1 MALRIGPANEIL
13 PANVSLGN
21 RWQQPNYG
29 GLMTKTLAF
38 LVGILGLAL
47 LFHSTP
53 VHAQAPPGPIPPAQ
67 PQPSSLDARPQGA
80 TKIVTAYTL
89 PPELYK
95 KTERLSKIRLG
106 FIIIGTIYGLIVLW
120 LILRLK
126 LAPKYRDWGERAS
139 SNRFVQV
146 LVFAPLLILTSDV
159 LGLPEG
165 IYAQTVLRNYGLS
178 VQGWGSWG
186 WDQAKGEFVNILL
199 GIILVAILYAVI
211 RKSPRRWWFYFWL
224 VSLPIVVFLTFLRPL
239 VIDPMFHKFEPLA
252 QKDPGLTV
260 ALEEMLH
267 RAGENIPPERM
278 FLMGEAVKG
287 TDLNAYV
294 TGFGASKR
302 MVIYDT
308 TVAKMTTPEIVT
320 VMGHE
325 TGHYVLNHIAKG
337 LLISFAGLFIA
348 FYLGFRLLGGLV
360 ARRGAAW
367 GIRGVD
373 DLASLPV
380 LLLLLSVF
388 SFLASPV
395 SNTLSRYFE
404 HQADQYSI
412 EVTHGLTPEAAQ
424 VGAQA
429 FQVLGET
436 DLEYPDPDPLNV
448 LLTYDHPPTRD
459 RIRFFLTYDPWSSG
473 RTGEFVH

>member
-1 MALRIGPANEIL
+1 MKKLKLVLAACAIALCLHSP
-13 PANVSLGN
+13 
-21 RWQQPNYG
+21 
-29 GLMTKTLAF
+29 LA
-38 LVGILGLAL
+38 G
-47 LFHSTP
+47 
-53 VHAQAPPGPIPPAQ
+53 AQAPPGPIPQAQ
-67 PQPSSLDARPQGA
+67 EQQSSLNAAPQAA

-95 KTERLSKIRLG
+95 KTERLSKIRLE
-106 FIIIGTIYGLIVLW
+106 FILVGTIYGLIVLW

-126 LAPKYRDWGERAS
+126 FAPKYRDWAERAS

-146 LVFAPLLILTSDV
+146 LVFAPLLILTSDI
-159 LGLPEG
+159 LGLPQE
-165 IYAQTVLRNYGLS
+165 IYAHTVLRNYGLS
-178 VQGWGSWG
+178 VQGWGSWA
-186 WDQAKGEFVNILL
+186 WDQVKGELISIIL
-199 GIILVAILYAVI
+199 GITLVAILYAVI
-211 RKSPRRWWFYFWL
+211 RRSPKRWWFYFWL
-224 VSLPIVVFLTFLRPL
+224 VSLPLVVLLTFLQPL
-239 VIDPMFHKFEPLA
+239 IINPLFNKFEPLA
-252 QKDPGLTV
+252 QKDPALTA
-260 ALEEMLH
+260 ALEQMVQ

-302 MVIYDT
+302 MVVYDT
-308 TVAKMTTPEIVT
+308 TVAKMTTPEIVA

-348 FYLGFRLLGGLV
+348 FYLGFRLLEWLV

-380 LLLLLSVF
+380 LLLLLSIITF
-388 SFLASPV
+388 IASPV
-395 SNTLSRYFE
+395 SNTVSRYFE

-412 EVTHGLTPEAAQ
+412 EVTHGLTPDAAQ

-436 DLEYPDPDPLNV
+436 NLEYPDPSPLNV

-459 RIRFFLTYDPWSSG
+459 RMRFYLTYDPWSSG
-473 RTGEFVH
+473 GTGEFVH

>member
-1 MALRIGPANEIL
+1 MKKLKLVLAACAIALCLHSP
-13 PANVSLGN
+13 
-21 RWQQPNYG
+21 
-29 GLMTKTLAF
+29 LA
-38 LVGILGLAL
+38 G
-47 LFHSTP
+47 
-53 VHAQAPPGPIPPAQ
+53 AQAPPGPIPQAQ
-67 PQPSSLDARPQGA
+67 EQQSSLNAAPQAA

-95 KTERLSKIRLG
+95 KTERLSKIRLE
-106 FIIIGTIYGLIVLW
+106 FILVGTIYGLIVLW

-126 LAPKYRDWGERAS
+126 FAPKYRDWAERAS

-146 LVFAPLLILTSDV
+146 LVFAPLLILTSDI
-159 LGLPEG
+159 LGLPQE
-165 IYAQTVLRNYGLS
+165 IYAHTVLRNYGLS
-178 VQGWGSWG
+178 VQGWGSWA
-186 WDQAKGEFVNILL
+186 WDQVKGELISIIL

-211 RKSPRRWWFYFWL
+211 RRSPKRWWFYFWL
-224 VSLPIVVFLTFLRPL
+224 VSLPLVVLLTFLQPL
-239 VIDPMFHKFEPLA
+239 IINPLFNKFEPLA
-252 QKDPGLTV
+252 QKDPALTA
-260 ALEEMLH
+260 ALERMVQ
-267 RAGENIPPERM
+267 RSGENIPPERM

-302 MVIYDT
+302 MVVYDT
-308 TVAKMTTPEIVT
+308 TIAKMTTPEIVA

-348 FYLGFRLLGGLV
+348 FYLGFRLLEWLV

-380 LLLLLSVF
+380 LLLLLSIITF
-388 SFLASPV
+388 IASPV
-395 SNTLSRYFE
+395 SNTVSRYFE

-412 EVTHGLTPEAAQ
+412 EVTHGLTPDAAQ

-436 DLEYPDPDPLNV
+436 NLEYPDPSPLNV

-459 RIRFFLTYDPWSSG
+459 RMRFYLTYDPWSSG
-473 RTGEFVH
+473 GTGEFVH

>member
-1 MALRIGPANEIL
+1 MKKLKLVLAACAIALCLHSP
-13 PANVSLGN
+13 
-21 RWQQPNYG
+21 
-29 GLMTKTLAF
+29 LA
-38 LVGILGLAL
+38 G
-47 LFHSTP
+47 
-53 VHAQAPPGPIPPAQ
+53 AQAPPGPIPQAQ
-67 PQPSSLDARPQGA
+67 EQQSSLNAAPQAA

-95 KTERLSKIRLG
+95 KTERLSKIRLE
-106 FIIIGTIYGLIVLW
+106 FILVGTIYGLIVLW

-126 LAPKYRDWGERAS
+126 FAPKYRDWAERAS

-146 LVFAPLLILTSDV
+146 LVFAPLLILTSDI
-159 LGLPEG
+159 LGLPQE
-165 IYAQTVLRNYGLS
+165 IYAHTVLRNYGLS
-178 VQGWGSWG
+178 VQGWGSWA
-186 WDQAKGEFVNILL
+186 WDQVKGELISIIL

-211 RKSPRRWWFYFWL
+211 RRSPKRWWFYFWL
-224 VSLPIVVFLTFLRPL
+224 VSLPLVVLLTFLQPL
-239 VIDPMFHKFEPLA
+239 IINPLFNKFEPLA
-252 QKDPGLTV
+252 QKDPALTA
-260 ALEEMLH
+260 ALEQMVQ

-302 MVIYDT
+302 MVVYDT
-308 TVAKMTTPEIVT
+308 TIAKMTTPEIVA

-348 FYLGFRLLGGLV
+348 FYLGFRLLEWLV

-380 LLLLLSVF
+380 LLLLLSIITF
-388 SFLASPV
+388 IASPV
-395 SNTLSRYFE
+395 SNTVSRYFE

-412 EVTHGLTPEAAQ
+412 EVTHGLTPDAAQ

-436 DLEYPDPDPLNV
+436 NLEYPDPSPLNV

-459 RIRFFLTYDPWSSG
+459 RMRFYLTYDPWSSG
-473 RTGEFVH
+473 GTGEFVH

>member
-1 MALRIGPANEIL
+1 
-13 PANVSLGN
+13 
-21 RWQQPNYG
+21 
-29 GLMTKTLAF
+29 MTKRIVL
-38 LVGILGLAL
+38 LVGFFALVLLLHSSLAG
-47 LFHSTP
+47 
-53 VHAQAPPGPIPPAQ
+53 AQAPPGPIPPALQ
-67 PQPSSLDARPQGA
+67 QPSSLDAAPQGA
-80 TKIVTAYTL
+80 AKIVTAYTL

-106 FIIIGTIYGLIVLW
+106 FILIGTIYGLIVLW

-126 LAPKYRDWGERAS
+126 LAPKYRDWGERVS

-165 IYAQTVLRNYGLS
+165 IYAHTVLRNYGLS
-178 VQGWGSWG
+178 VQGWGSWA
-186 WDQAKGEFVNILL
+186 WDQTKGEFVSIIL

-224 VSLPIVVFLTFLRPL
+224 VSLPIVVLLTFLQPL
-239 VIDPMFHKFEPLA
+239 IINPLFNKFEPLQ
-252 QKDPGLTV
+252 QKDPALTA
-260 ALEEMLH
+260 ALEQMLH

-302 MVIYDT
+302 MVVYDT
-308 TVAKMTTPEIVT
+308 TVAKMTTPEIVA

-325 TGHYVLNHIAKG
+325 TGHYVLNHITKG
-337 LLISFAGLFIA
+337 LLISFAALFIA
-348 FYLGFRLLGGLV
+348 FYLGFRLLGGLL
-360 ARRGAAW
+360 AWRGTAW

-380 LLLLLSVF
+380 LLLLLSIF
-388 SFLASPV
+388 SFIASPV
-395 SNTLSRYFE
+395 SNTVSRYFE

-412 EVTHGLTPEAAQ
+412 EVTHGLTPDAAQ
-424 VGAQA
+424 IGAQA

-436 DLEYPDPDPLNV
+436 DLEYPDPSWLNEK
-448 LLTYDHPPTRD
+448 LTYDHPPTRD
-459 RIRFFLTYDPWSSG
+459 RIHFVLTYDPWASG
-473 RTGEFVH
+473 GTGEFVH

>member
-1 MALRIGPANEIL
+1 MKKLKLVLAACAIALCLHSP
-13 PANVSLGN
+13 
-21 RWQQPNYG
+21 
-29 GLMTKTLAF
+29 LA
-38 LVGILGLAL
+38 G
-47 LFHSTP
+47 
-53 VHAQAPPGPIPPAQ
+53 AQAPPGPIPQAQ
-67 PQPSSLDARPQGA
+67 EQQSSLNAAPQAA
-80 TKIVTAYTL
+80 TKIVTEYTL

-95 KTERLSKIRLG
+95 KTERLSKIRLE
-106 FIIIGTIYGLIVLW
+106 FILVGTIYGLIVLW

-126 LAPKYRDWGERAS
+126 FAPKYRDWAERAS

-146 LVFAPLLILTSDV
+146 LVFAPLLILTSDI
-159 LGLPEG
+159 LGLPQE
-165 IYAQTVLRNYGLS
+165 IYAHTVLRNYGLS
-178 VQGWGSWG
+178 VQGWGSWA
-186 WDQAKGEFVNILL
+186 WDQVKGELISIIL

-211 RKSPRRWWFYFWL
+211 RRSPKRWWFYFWL
-224 VSLPIVVFLTFLRPL
+224 VSLPLVVLLTFLQPL
-239 VIDPMFHKFEPLA
+239 IINPLFNKFEPLA
-252 QKDPGLTV
+252 QKDPALTA
-260 ALEEMLH
+260 ALEQMVQ

-302 MVIYDT
+302 MVVYDT
-308 TVAKMTTPEIVT
+308 TVAKMTTPEIVA

-348 FYLGFRLLGGLV
+348 FYLGFRLLEWLV

-380 LLLLLSVF
+380 LLLLLSIITF
-388 SFLASPV
+388 IASPV
-395 SNTLSRYFE
+395 SNTVSRYFE

-412 EVTHGLTPEAAQ
+412 EVTHGLTPDAAQ

-436 DLEYPDPDPLNV
+436 NLEYPDPSPLNV

-459 RIRFFLTYDPWSSG
+459 RMRFYLTYDPWSSG
-473 RTGEFVH
+473 GTGEFVH

>member
-1 MALRIGPANEIL
+1 MKKLKLVLAACAIALCLHSP
-13 PANVSLGN
+13 
-21 RWQQPNYG
+21 
-29 GLMTKTLAF
+29 LA
-38 LVGILGLAL
+38 G
-47 LFHSTP
+47 
-53 VHAQAPPGPIPPAQ
+53 AQAPPGPIPQAQ
-67 PQPSSLDARPQGA
+67 EQQSSLNAAPQAA

-95 KTERLSKIRLG
+95 KTERLSKIRLE
-106 FIIIGTIYGLIVLW
+106 FILVGTIYGLIVLW

-126 LAPKYRDWGERAS
+126 FAPKYRDWAERAS

-146 LVFAPLLILTSDV
+146 LVFAPLLILTSDI
-159 LGLPEG
+159 LGLPQE
-165 IYAQTVLRNYGLS
+165 IYAHTVLRNYGLS
-178 VQGWGSWG
+178 VQGWGSWA
-186 WDQAKGEFVNILL
+186 WDQVKGELISIIL

-211 RKSPRRWWFYFWL
+211 RRSPKRWWFYFWL
-224 VSLPIVVFLTFLRPL
+224 VSLPLVVLLTFLQPL
-239 VIDPMFHKFEPLA
+239 IINPLFNKFEPLA
-252 QKDPGLTV
+252 QKDPALTA
-260 ALEEMLH
+260 ALEQMVQ

-302 MVIYDT
+302 MVVYDT
-308 TVAKMTTPEIVT
+308 TVAKMTTPEIVA

-348 FYLGFRLLGGLV
+348 FYLGFRLLEWLV

-380 LLLLLSVF
+380 LLLLLSIITF
-388 SFLASPV
+388 IASPV
-395 SNTLSRYFE
+395 SNTVSRYFE

-412 EVTHGLTPEAAQ
+412 EVTHGLTPDAAQ

-436 DLEYPDPDPLNV
+436 NLEYPDPSPLNV

-459 RIRFFLTYDPWSSG
+459 RMRFYLTYDPWSSG
-473 RTGEFVH
+473 GTGEFVH

>member
-1 MALRIGPANEIL
+1 MKKLKLVLAACAIALCLHSP
-13 PANVSLGN
+13 
-21 RWQQPNYG
+21 
-29 GLMTKTLAF
+29 LA
-38 LVGILGLAL
+38 G
-47 LFHSTP
+47 
-53 VHAQAPPGPIPPAQ
+53 AQAPPGPIPQAQ
-67 PQPSSLDARPQGA
+67 EQQSSLNAAPQAA

-95 KTERLSKIRLG
+95 KTERLSKIRLE
-106 FIIIGTIYGLIVLW
+106 FILVGTIYGLIVLW

-126 LAPKYRDWGERAS
+126 FAPKYRDWAERAS

-146 LVFAPLLILTSDV
+146 LVFAPLLILTSDI
-159 LGLPEG
+159 LGLPQE
-165 IYAQTVLRNYGLS
+165 IYAHTVLRNYGLS
-178 VQGWGSWG
+178 VQGWGSWA
-186 WDQAKGEFVNILL
+186 WDQVKGELISIIL

-211 RKSPRRWWFYFWL
+211 RRSPKRWWFYFWL
-224 VSLPIVVFLTFLRPL
+224 VSLPLVVLLTFLQPL
-239 VIDPMFHKFEPLA
+239 IINPLFNKFEPLA
-252 QKDPGLTV
+252 QKDPALTA
-260 ALEEMLH
+260 ALEQMVQ

-302 MVIYDT
+302 MVVYDT
-308 TVAKMTTPEIVT
+308 TVAKMTTPEIVA

-348 FYLGFRLLGGLV
+348 FYLGFRLLEWLV

-380 LLLLLSVF
+380 LLLLLSIITF
-388 SFLASPV
+388 IASPV
-395 SNTLSRYFE
+395 SNTVSRYFE

-412 EVTHGLTPEAAQ
+412 EVTHGLTPDAAQ

-436 DLEYPDPDPLNV
+436 NLEYPDPSPLNV

-459 RIRFFLTYDPWSSG
+459 RMRCYLTYDPWSSG
-473 RTGEFVH
+473 GTGEFVH

>member
-1 MALRIGPANEIL
+1 MKKLKLVLAACVIALC
-13 PANVSLGN
+13 
-21 RWQQPNYG
+21 
-29 GLMTKTLAF
+29 
-38 LVGILGLAL
+38 
-47 LFHSTP
+47 FHSP
-53 VHAQAPPGPIPPAQ
+53 LAGAQAPPGPIPQAQ
-67 PQPSSLDARPQGA
+67 EPQSSPGAAPQAA

-95 KTERLSKIRLG
+95 KTERLSKIRLE
-106 FIIIGTIYGLIVLW
+106 FLLVGTIYGLIVLW

-126 LAPKYRDWGERAS
+126 LAPKYRDWAERAS

-146 LVFAPLLILTSDV
+146 LVFAPLLILTSDI
-159 LGLPEG
+159 LGLPQE
-165 IYAQTVLRNYGLS
+165 IYAHTVLRNYGLS
-178 VQGWGSWG
+178 VQGWGSWA
-186 WDQAKGEFVNILL
+186 WDQVKGELISIIL
-199 GIILVAILYAVI
+199 GIILVSILYAVI
-211 RKSPRRWWFYFWL
+211 RRSPRWWWFYFWL
-224 VSLPIVVFLTFLRPL
+224 VSLPLVVLLTFLQPL
-239 VIDPMFHKFEPLA
+239 IINPLFNKFEPLA
-252 QKDPGLTV
+252 QKDPALTA
-260 ALEEMLH
+260 ALEQMVQ
-267 RAGENIPPERM
+267 RSGENIPPERM

-302 MVIYDT
+302 MVVYDT
-308 TVAKMTTPEIVT
+308 TVAKMTTPEIVA

-325 TGHYVLNHIAKG
+325 TGHYVLNHITKG

-348 FYLGFRLLGGLV
+348 FYLGFRLVGWLV
-360 ARRGAAW
+360 ARRGTAW

-380 LLLLLSVF
+380 LLLLLSIF
-388 SFLASPV
+388 SFVASPV
-395 SNTLSRYFE
+395 VNTLSRYFE

-412 EVTHGLTPEAAQ
+412 EVTHGLTPDAAQ

-436 DLEYPDPDPLNV
+436 NLEYPDPSPLNV

-459 RIRFFLTYDPWSSG
+459 RMRFYLTYDPWSSG
-473 RTGEFVH
+473 GTGEFVH

>member
-1 MALRIGPANEIL
+1 MKKLKLVLAACAIALCLHSP
-13 PANVSLGN
+13 
-21 RWQQPNYG
+21 
-29 GLMTKTLAF
+29 LA
-38 LVGILGLAL
+38 G
-47 LFHSTP
+47 
-53 VHAQAPPGPIPPAQ
+53 AQAPPGPIPQAQ
-67 PQPSSLDARPQGA
+67 EQQSSLNAAPQAA

-95 KTERLSKIRLG
+95 KTERLSKIRLE
-106 FIIIGTIYGLIVLW
+106 FILVGTIYGLIVLW

-126 LAPKYRDWGERAS
+126 FAPKYRDWAERAS

-146 LVFAPLLILTSDV
+146 LVFAPLLILTSDI
-159 LGLPEG
+159 LGLPQE
-165 IYAQTVLRNYGLS
+165 IYAHTVLRNYGLS
-178 VQGWGSWG
+178 VQGWGSWA
-186 WDQAKGEFVNILL
+186 WDQVKGELISIIL

-211 RKSPRRWWFYFWL
+211 RRSPKRWWFYFWL
-224 VSLPIVVFLTFLRPL
+224 VSLPLVVLLTFLQPL
-239 VIDPMFHKFEPLA
+239 IINPLFNKFEPLA
-252 QKDPGLTV
+252 QKDPALTA
-260 ALEEMLH
+260 ALERMVQ
-267 RAGENIPPERM
+267 RSGENIPPERM

-302 MVIYDT
+302 MVVYDT
-308 TVAKMTTPEIVT
+308 TVAKMTTPEIVA

-348 FYLGFRLLGGLV
+348 FYLGFRLLEWLV

-380 LLLLLSVF
+380 LLLLLSIITF
-388 SFLASPV
+388 IASPV
-395 SNTLSRYFE
+395 SNTVSRYFE

-412 EVTHGLTPEAAQ
+412 EVTHGLTPDAAQ

-436 DLEYPDPDPLNV
+436 NLEYPDPSPLNV

-459 RIRFFLTYDPWSSG
+459 RMRFYLTYDPWSSG
-473 RTGEFVH
+473 GTGEFVH

>member
-1 MALRIGPANEIL
+1 MKKLKLVLAACVIALCL
-13 PANVSLGN
+13 HSL
-21 RWQQPNYG
+21 
-29 GLMTKTLAF
+29 LA
-38 LVGILGLAL
+38 G
-47 LFHSTP
+47 
-53 VHAQAPPGPIPPAQ
+53 AQAPPGPIPQAQ
-67 PQPSSLDARPQGA
+67 EQQSSPGAAPQAA

-95 KTERLSKIRLG
+95 KTERLSKIRLE
-106 FIIIGTIYGLIVLW
+106 FLLVGTIYGLIVLW

-126 LAPKYRDWGERAS
+126 LAPKYRDWAERAS

-146 LVFAPLLILTSDV
+146 LVFAPLLILTSDI
-159 LGLPEG
+159 LGLPQE
-165 IYAQTVLRNYGLS
+165 IYAHTVLRNYGLS
-178 VQGWGSWG
+178 VQGWGSWA
-186 WDQAKGEFVNILL
+186 WDQVKGELISIIL
-199 GIILVAILYAVI
+199 GIILVSILYAVI
-211 RKSPRRWWFYFWL
+211 RWSPRWWWFYFWL
-224 VSLPIVVFLTFLRPL
+224 VSLPLVVLLTFLQPL
-239 VIDPMFHKFEPLA
+239 IINPLFNKFEPLA
-252 QKDPGLTV
+252 QKDPALTA
-260 ALEEMLH
+260 ALEQMVQ
-267 RAGENIPPERM
+267 RSGENIPPERM

-302 MVIYDT
+302 MVVYDT
-308 TVAKMTTPEIVT
+308 TVAKMTTPEIVA

-325 TGHYVLNHIAKG
+325 TGHYVLNHITKG

-348 FYLGFRLLGGLV
+348 FYLGFRLVGWLV
-360 ARRGAAW
+360 ARRGTAW

-380 LLLLLSVF
+380 LLLLLSIF
-388 SFLASPV
+388 SFVASPV
-395 SNTLSRYFE
+395 VNTLSRYFE

-412 EVTHGLTPEAAQ
+412 EVTHGLTPDAAQ

-436 DLEYPDPDPLNV
+436 NLEYPDPSPLNV

-459 RIRFFLTYDPWSSG
+459 RMRFYLTYDPWSSG
-473 RTGEFVH
+473 GTGEFVH

>member
-1 MALRIGPANEIL
+1 MKKLKLVLAASVIALC
-13 PANVSLGN
+13 
-21 RWQQPNYG
+21 
-29 GLMTKTLAF
+29 
-38 LVGILGLAL
+38 
-47 LFHSTP
+47 FHSP
-53 VHAQAPPGPIPPAQ
+53 LAGAQAPPGPIPQAQ
-67 PQPSSLDARPQGA
+67 EQQSSPGAAPQAA

-95 KTERLSKIRLG
+95 KTERLSKIRLE
-106 FIIIGTIYGLIVLW
+106 FLLVGTIYGLIVLW

-126 LAPKYRDWGERAS
+126 LAPKYRDWAERAS

-146 LVFAPLLILTSDV
+146 LVFAPLLILTSDI
-159 LGLPEG
+159 LGLPQE
-165 IYAQTVLRNYGLS
+165 IYAHTVLRNYGLS
-178 VQGWGSWG
+178 VQGWGSWA
-186 WDQAKGEFVNILL
+186 WDQVKGELISIIL
-199 GIILVAILYAVI
+199 GIILVSILYAVI
-211 RKSPRRWWFYFWL
+211 RWSPRWWWFYFWL
-224 VSLPIVVFLTFLRPL
+224 VSLPLVVLLTFLQPL
-239 VIDPMFHKFEPLA
+239 IINPLFNKFEPLA
-252 QKDPGLTV
+252 QKDPALTA
-260 ALEEMLH
+260 ALEQMVQ
-267 RAGENIPPERM
+267 RSGENIPPERM

-302 MVIYDT
+302 MVVYDT
-308 TVAKMTTPEIVT
+308 TVAKMTTPEIVA

-325 TGHYVLNHIAKG
+325 TGHYVLNHITKG

-348 FYLGFRLLGGLV
+348 FYLGFRLVGWLV
-360 ARRGAAW
+360 ARRGTAW

-380 LLLLLSVF
+380 LLLLLSIF
-388 SFLASPV
+388 SFVASPV
-395 SNTLSRYFE
+395 VNTLSRYFE

-412 EVTHGLTPEAAQ
+412 EVTHGLTPDAAR

-436 DLEYPDPDPLNV
+436 NLEYPDPSPLNV

-459 RIRFFLTYDPWSSG
+459 RMRFYLTYDPWSSG
-473 RTGEFVH
+473 GTGEFVH

>member
-1 MALRIGPANEIL
+1 LCLHSP
-13 PANVSLGN
+13 
-21 RWQQPNYG
+21 
-29 GLMTKTLAF
+29 LA
-38 LVGILGLAL
+38 G
-47 LFHSTP
+47 
-53 VHAQAPPGPIPPAQ
+53 AQAPPGPIPQAQ
-67 PQPSSLDARPQGA
+67 EQQSSLNAAPQAA

-95 KTERLSKIRLG
+95 KTERLSKIRLE
-106 FIIIGTIYGLIVLW
+106 FILVGTIYGLIVLW

-126 LAPKYRDWGERAS
+126 FAPKYRDWAERAS

-146 LVFAPLLILTSDV
+146 LVFAPLLILTSDI
-159 LGLPEG
+159 LGLPHE
-165 IYAQTVLRNYGLS
+165 IYAHTVFRNYGLS
-178 VQGWGSWG
+178 VQGWGSWA
-186 WDQAKGEFVNILL
+186 WDQVKGELISIIL

-211 RKSPRRWWFYFWL
+211 RRSPKRWWFYFWL
-224 VSLPIVVFLTFLRPL
+224 VSLPLVVLLTFLQPL
-239 VIDPMFHKFEPLA
+239 IINPLFNKFEPLA
-252 QKDPGLTV
+252 QKDPALTA
-260 ALEEMLH
+260 ALERMVQ
-267 RAGENIPPERM
+267 RSGENIPPERM

-302 MVIYDT
+302 MVVYDT
-308 TVAKMTTPEIVT
+308 TIAKMTTPEIVA

-348 FYLGFRLLGGLV
+348 FYLGFRLLEWLV

-380 LLLLLSVF
+380 LLLLLSIITF
-388 SFLASPV
+388 IASPV
-395 SNTLSRYFE
+395 SNTVSRYFE

-412 EVTHGLTPEAAQ
+412 EVTHGLTPDAAQ

-436 DLEYPDPDPLNV
+436 NLEYPDPSPLNV

-459 RIRFFLTYDPWSSG
+459 RMRFYLTYDPWSSG
-473 RTGEFVH
+473 GTGEFVH

>member
-1 MALRIGPANEIL
+1 MKKLKLVLAACAIALCLHSP
-13 PANVSLGN
+13 
-21 RWQQPNYG
+21 
-29 GLMTKTLAF
+29 LA
-38 LVGILGLAL
+38 G
-47 LFHSTP
+47 
-53 VHAQAPPGPIPPAQ
+53 AQAPPGPIPQAQ
-67 PQPSSLDARPQGA
+67 EQQSSLNAAPQAA

-95 KTERLSKIRLG
+95 KTERLSKIRLE
-106 FIIIGTIYGLIVLW
+106 FILVGTIYGLIVLW

-126 LAPKYRDWGERAS
+126 FAPKYRDWAERAS

-146 LVFAPLLILTSDV
+146 LVFAPLLILTSDI
-159 LGLPEG
+159 LGLPQE
-165 IYAQTVLRNYGLS
+165 IYAHTVLRNYGLS
-178 VQGWGSWG
+178 VQGWGSWA
-186 WDQAKGEFVNILL
+186 WDQVKGELISIIL

-211 RKSPRRWWFYFWL
+211 RRSPKRWWFYFWL
-224 VSLPIVVFLTFLRPL
+224 VSLPLVVLLTFLQPL
-239 VIDPMFHKFEPLA
+239 IINPLFDKFEPLA
-252 QKDPGLTV
+252 QKDPALTA
-260 ALEEMLH
+260 ALEQMVQ

-302 MVIYDT
+302 MVVYDT
-308 TVAKMTTPEIVT
+308 TVAKMTTPEIVA

-348 FYLGFRLLGGLV
+348 FYLGFRLLEWLV

-380 LLLLLSVF
+380 LLLLLSIITF
-388 SFLASPV
+388 IASPEKRART
-395 SNTLSRYFE
+395 SASR
-404 HQADQYSI
+404 
-412 EVTHGLTPEAAQ
+412 
-424 VGAQA
+424 
-429 FQVLGET
+429 
-436 DLEYPDPDPLNV
+436 
-448 LLTYDHPPTRD
+448 
-459 RIRFFLTYDPWSSG
+459 
-473 RTGEFVH
+473 